1 MAAPTISASQLG
13 ELIGVTSRRI
23 FQLAKEENPPP
34 VDSVGRYDCAKAG
47 QWIRERIIKQ
57 LGVSTNGESY
67 DLNAEKARLT
77 FHQAN
82 ISALEEEIKRRNVIP
97 ADAVQEHWETLV
109 GNARAKLLNLPG
121 RLAVTVNGASTIQDA
136 ERAARELIY
145 EALQELSGS
154 GVP

>member
-1 MAAPTISASQLG
+1 MSTPTISAAQLG
-13 ELIGVTSRRI
+13 ELIGVTARRI
-23 FQLAKEENPPP
+23 NQLAREENPPP
-34 VDSVGRYDCAKAG
+34 IDSKGRYDCAKVG
-47 QWIRERIIKQ
+47 GWIRERIIRQ
-57 LGVSTNGESY
+57 LGVSTTGEAY

-97 ADAVQEHWETLV
+97 ADAVQAHWETLV

-154 GVP
+154 GIP

>member
-1 MAAPTISASQLG
+1 MSTPTISAAQLG
-13 ELIGVTSRRI
+13 ELIGVTARRI
-23 FQLAKEENPPP
+23 NQLAREENPPP
-34 VDSVGRYDCAKAG
+34 IDSKGRYDCAKVG
-47 QWIRERIIKQ
+47 VWIRERIIRQ
-57 LGVSTNGESY
+57 LGVSTTGEAY

-97 ADAVQEHWETLV
+97 ADAVQAHWETLV

-154 GVP
+154 GIP